1 MRRPAADLSDDEGG
15 YDKKT
20 STDYVQGGD
29 EKHGNAAAHPSK
41 CRMIDRSAG
50 SNHSLGTWNI
60 RRLRASD
67 AYKRYLSAPFH
78 TLVNMSVYKVVIG
91 LSLVYLTVI
100 AVFGLLYL
108 SIDSSC
114 NLAIATFPQGFIF
127 SVSVLFTIG
136 FGVGGNDVFFNS
148 CGSAITLITAQTIV
162 GVFLDAMAFGIFYQR
177 FARGQSRA
185 NTIRVSAFACV
196 QKIRGHLYFTFQTCE
211 MRKHQLSEAHVRCYA
226 VLHKSVHFP
235 HQVHHMQAYPMR
247 LQQPDDDLNGWLI
260 LALPTICVHRLD
272 AWSPLAP
279 PPLDPEPTHN
289 PATQA
294 LFPEP
299 PQRAVDI
306 ESGTRE
312 NKYRVDK
319 PALFNSATTNVLTP
333 VTKADIDRLLR
344 FWSDTEMEVV
354 VVVEG
359 VDAAT
364 SSTTQMRHSF
374 KAHDVVFNEQFVNC
388 VFIDNETGGAII
400 DFKHF
405 DRTTP
410 LDFAA
415 IPVTTPRE
423 AV

>member
-20 STDYVQGGD
+20 STGTERCKGWMPADSHFMPPDYVQGGD

-100 AVFGLLYL
+100 AVFGLFYL

-211 MRKHQLSEAHVRCYA
+211 MRKHQ
-226 VLHKSVHFP
+226 VL
-235 HQVHHMQAYPMR
+235 
-247 LQQPDDDLNGWLI
+247 
-260 LALPTICVHRLD
+260 
-272 AWSPLAP
+272 
-279 PPLDPEPTHN
+279 
-289 PATQA
+289 
-294 LFPEP
+294 
-299 PQRAVDI
+299 
-306 ESGTRE
+306 
-312 NKYRVDK
+312 
-319 PALFNSATTNVLTP
+319 
-333 VTKADIDRLLR
+333 LL
-344 FWSDTEMEVV
+344 
-354 VVVEG
+354 
-359 VDAAT
+359 
-364 SSTTQMRHSF
+364 
-374 KAHDVVFNEQFVNC
+374 
-388 VFIDNETGGAII
+388 
-400 DFKHF
+400 
-405 DRTTP
+405 
-410 LDFAA
+410 
-415 IPVTTPRE
+415 
-423 AV
+423 